1 MIPLFIF
8 LILLCL
14 EIITADPTVVQDDS
28 NATFHHYSILQQMK
42 GVSRLQCVHRCE
54 RDQECKHI
62 AYQKDGQKCTLLK
75 NKVLKNDE
83 GVSAINE
90 NEAKEKIN
98 DQERG
103 RYFLKDSTMTFT
115 PHQVLKSKW

>member
-1 MIPLFIF
+1 MIPY
-8 LILLCL
+8 LIILIVHCL
-14 EIITADPTVVQDDS
+14 EIIAADQIVVQDHS
-28 NATFHHYSILQQMK
+28 NLTFPQDSILQQVK
-42 GVSRLQCVHRCE
+42 EVSRLQCVHRCK